1 MNCKHNM
8 NIKNGLLERRLVNTY
23 KAGQTQ
29 YLDVLLSSEDIIDF
43 ISKYYYIGKM
53 IEYDESLIDSVAS
66 EKKEV
71 EETKEQ
77 LEKSRQNLKTCK
89 DNQKKIEIL
98 LENAKV
104 VRNSYINQL
113 TEE

>member
-53 IEYDESLIDSVAS
+53 IS
-66 EKKEV
+66 
-71 EETKEQ
+71 
-77 LEKSRQNLKTCK
+77 
-89 DNQKKIEIL
+89 
-98 LENAKV
+98 
-104 VRNSYINQL
+104 
-113 TEE
+113 